1 MFVVLFFLL
10 AVSILGTKMQEGR
23 NVNLVI
29 LALSVLCAS
38 ALYSFR
44 FA

>member
-1 MFVVLFFLL
+1 MFVVLLFLL
-10 AVSILGTKMQEGR
+10 VISVMGTRMRQGSTS
-23 NVNLVI
+23 NMVI
-29 LALSVLCAS
+29 LMLSVLCAS